1 MESRKLQ
8 LRTDLLNKTVPAGS
22 PNYNQIAQTWKAETQ
37 KLFIRD
43 YSPANCVFLNQQAA
57 DSGLANLHSFV
68 LSLREFS
75 SFIPASIYSTYCCL
89 LIQNAG
95 YLLLPR
101 SAALRPNSL
110 SLSPSSSFFSF
121 FPPPSLLSFF
131 LCVSLTLLFP
141 LIQEFHPPLCNS
153 LTYNITIFQPP
164 KTICFLGSV
173 SLCLIF
179 SLRWFPNSHLYFKIL
194 KIHVQQL
201 SFKITKRVNCF
212 FSSALPFCSGG

>member
-1 MESRKLQ
+1 MVEREKKCRTVRNRSNLKDQQ
-8 LRTDLLNKTVPAGS
+8 LKYTLTH
-22 PNYNQIAQTWKAETQ
+22 T
-37 KLFIRD
+37 
-43 YSPANCVFLNQQAA
+43 YS
-57 DSGLANLHSFV
+57 G
-68 LSLREFS
+68 
-75 SFIPASIYSTYCCL
+75 I
-89 LIQNAG
+89 
-95 YLLLPR
+95 YLLPFC
-101 SAALRPNSL
+101 SL
-110 SLSPSSSFFSF
+110 FFSCFFSF

-141 LIQEFHPPLCNS
+141 LIQEFHPPLCSS

-164 KTICFLGSV
+164 KTIYFLGSV

-212 FSSALPFCSGG
+212 FQFCFAALFRRLKDNCGFYSLPANPERLRLKENDMVDQPPGLISVSI